1 MNLYSQIRNF
11 KLPKKDEIN
20 LVFTTFSKKEWIVF
34 IALLLTLLISTV
46 LILES
51 INKSLMVSV
60 PLRGGSISIGIA
72 GTPRFINPIL
82 ATSPVDQD
90 LISLIY
96 SGLMRKNSDGAL
108 VPDLAEKYEMS
119 KNGLVYTFT
128 LKNETFFQDG
138 EPVTADDIVF
148 TINEAKNSVIKSP
161 RKVDFDGV
169 TVAKINDTT
178 IEFTLNQPSSSFLE
192 KTTLGI
198 MPEHLWNNSPVE
210 LNDANTSPIGSG
222 PYMVKNVTKES
233 SGIINSYE
241 LESFK
246 KFTLG
251 EPYIKKM
258 NLRFYSNEED
268 LINALE
274 NNEVDQISS
283 ITPLN
288 ADILKERNYQI
299 ESLVLPRVFGLFF
312 NQNQNQL
319 FTNKVITKA
328 IDQAIDKDK
337 IVREVLLGYGVA
349 IDDPIPPNMIA
360 YQKLVKGNGASREE
374 ILQKVQAS
382 LEKDGWSKGSDGFL
396 QKTTTEKNKKKT
408 TVTLE
413 FSISTGNTGDL
424 AKTAELIR
432 QDLQKIGMKVDIK
445 TFEVGNLNQSVI
457 RPRKYDTLL
466 FGQIINHESDLSAF
480 WHSSQRKDPGLNVAM
495 YTNAKVDKILEDALV
510 TTSEQD
516 RIKKYAQFED
526 EIKKDMPAVFLYSPN
541 FIYVMPPNIKG
552 LSINHLISPKDR
564 FSSVYLWYTE
574 TENIWKIFNK

>member
-1 MNLYSQIRNF
+1 
-11 KLPKKDEIN
+11 
-20 LVFTTFSKKEWIVF
+20 
-34 IALLLTLLISTV
+34 
-46 LILES
+46 
-51 INKSLMVSV
+51 
-60 PLRGGSISIGIA
+60 
-72 GTPRFINPIL
+72 
-82 ATSPVDQD
+82 
-90 LISLIY
+90 
-96 SGLMRKNSDGAL
+96 
-108 VPDLAEKYEMS
+108 
-119 KNGLVYTFT
+119 
-128 LKNETFFQDG
+128 
-138 EPVTADDIVF
+138 
-148 TINEAKNSVIKSP
+148 
-161 RKVDFDGV
+161 
-169 TVAKINDTT
+169 
-178 IEFTLNQPSSSFLE
+178 
-192 KTTLGI
+192 
-198 MPEHLWNNSPVE
+198 
-210 LNDANTSPIGSG
+210 
-222 PYMVKNVTKES
+222 MVKNVIKES

-258 NLRFYSNEED
+258 NLRFYPNEEA

-319 FTNKVITKA
+319 FTNKVITRA

-360 YQKLVKGNGASREE
+360 YQKLASGNNSSREE

-382 LEKDGWSKGSDGFL
+382 LEKDGWSKGPDGFL
-396 QKTTTEKNKKKT
+396 QKTTTDKNKKKT
-408 TVTLE
+408 TTPLE

-432 QDLQKIGMKVDIK
+432 QDLQKIGIKVDIK

-457 RPRKYDTLL
+457 RPRKYDALL

-541 FIYVMPPNIKG
+541 FIYVMPSNIKG

-564 FSSVYLWYTE
+564 FTNVYLWYTE
-574 TENIWKIFNK
+574 TENIWKIFNNNKALGN